1 VFPAFGQQNTS
12 GGGHKDFHEN
22 LNGGIILGAAVP
34 QKKRTAPRISN
45 QLNNEAWR
53 HCESSPNAQTGGNHR
68 HPFIAARLLNLKAVI
83 A

>member
-22 LNGGIILGAAVP
+22 LNGGIILRAAVP

-45 QLNNEAWR
+45 QLNNEFGI
-53 HCESSPNAQTGGNHR
+53 TVKVLLTLKLVVI
-68 HPFIAARLLNLKAVI
+68 IATLLSQRDYGI
-83 A
+83 

>member
-22 LNGGIILGAAVP
+22 VNGGIVLRATVP
-34 QKKRTAPRISN
+34 QKKRSAPRISN
-45 QLNNEAWR
+45 QFNNELGVTVKVLLMLKLVVIIVTLL
-53 HCESSPNAQTGGNHR
+53 SQ
-68 HPFIAARLLNLKAVI
+68 RLLNLKVVI